1 MDTIFQA
8 EKSCKVD
15 VNLFAESAWQGMCS
29 VPLAPTLSLMPQQQ
43 LMALKAHFKA
53 ALLCSALTI
62 SQMVR

>member
-53 ALLCSALTI
+53 ALL
-62 SQMVR
+62 